1 MREKGE
7 GKPHS
12 SGSLECFVFA
22 EGDSTLHS
30 AVLQFSSPR
39 LTFPLFLLLLHSSCT
54 TSEMSN
60 FQGWICPSSIELE
73 YHRNVSSPCAR
84 VVWFRNVN
92 NLQHQNGWQSIFYY
106 HHNLS
111 DHLHRIGYCNY
122 LYRHY
127 DIDIVILS

>member
-12 SGSLECFVFA
+12 SGCLECFVFA
-22 EGDSTLHS
+22 ERDSTLHS

-60 FQGWICPSSIELE
+60 FQGWIGPSSIELE

-92 NLQHQNGWQSIFYY
+92 NLQHQNGWQSYI
-106 HHNLS
+106 LS
-111 DHLHRIGYCNY
+111 LSSQTICTGS
-122 LYRHY
+122 
-127 DIDIVILS
+127 DIVIIYIDIMILTL